1 MLDYPY
7 VRASDV
13 CPLCRRYKDR
23 GLIVC
28 WPCYHAR
35 GLRYGNEEA
44 ERLITQAESN
54 LGEEGGHHTEV
65 CEQERL

>member
-13 CPLCRRYKDR
+13 CPLCRRHKDQ
-23 GLIVC
+23 GLIAC

-35 GLRYGNEEA
+35 GMRYGNNEVEE
-44 ERLITQAESN
+44 LLKQAESG
-54 LGEEGGHHTEV
+54 L
-65 CEQERL
+65 CEAVSYRAEAYKPERL

>member
-1 MLDYPY
+1 MLDYPH

-13 CPLCRRYKDR
+13 RTLRKRHKDR
-23 GLIVC
+23 GLIAC

-44 ERLITQAESN
+44 ERLIEQTEASLCKAVERRAGELN
-54 LGEEGGHHTEV
+54 L
-65 CEQERL
+65 ER

>member
-1 MLDYPY
+1 MLDYPH

-13 CPLCRRYKDR
+13 CPLCKGHKDR
-23 GLIVC
+23 GLVAC

-44 ERLITQAESN
+44 ESLIEQ
-54 LGEEGGHHTEV
+54 TEAGLCKAV
-65 CEQERL
+65 ERRARELTLER